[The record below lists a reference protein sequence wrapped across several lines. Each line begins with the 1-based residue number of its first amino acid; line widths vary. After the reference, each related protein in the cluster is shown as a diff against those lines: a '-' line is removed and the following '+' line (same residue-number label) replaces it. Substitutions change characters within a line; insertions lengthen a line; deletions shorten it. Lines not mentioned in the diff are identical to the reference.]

1 MVGERTVP
9 LLPCP
14 SIDEIADFYGCLGF
28 VRTYRQQR
36 PNPYVVLER
45 EDIALHFFG
54 MPDFDPAASYGSCLV
69 VVPDLG
75 ALHAAFAAGMRER
88 YGKVLIAGIPRM
100 TRPRQRKNADGLTGF
115 AVIDPGGNWI
125 RFIAGPGDTPPSTNR
140 QPTGKLAEALAN
152 AVVLG
157 DSKGDTGQAIKM
169 LTGAIRR
176 HEVGAPAV
184 DLVPALAYLA
194 ELSIRAGDAERA
206 SALAALARS
215 IELSATERADLA
227 DELQALADL
236 EPAN

>member
-1 MVGERTVP
+1 
-9 LLPCP
+9 
-14 SIDEIADFYGCLGF
+14 
-28 VRTYRQQR
+28 
-36 PNPYVVLER
+36 
-45 EDIALHFFG
+45 
-54 MPDFDPAASYGSCLV
+54 
-69 VVPDLG
+69 
-75 ALHAAFAAGMRER
+75 MRER

-125 RFIAGPGDTPPSTNR
+125 RFTAGPGDTPPSTNR
-140 QPTGKLAEALAN
+140 QPAGKLAEALAN

-176 HEVGAPAV
+176 HEVGAPAA

-194 ELSIRAGDAERA
+194 ELSIRAGDAEQA
-206 SALAALARS
+206 SALAARVRS

>member
-14 SIDEIADFYGCLGF
+14 SIDEIAEFYECLGF
-28 VRTYRQQR
+28 TRTYRQLR
-36 PNPYVVLER
+36 PNPHVVLER
-45 EDIALHFFG
+45 EDIGLHFFG
-54 MPDFDPAASYGSCLV
+54 MPDFDPATSYGSCLV
-69 VVPDLG
+69 VVPDIG

-100 TRPRQRKNADGLTGF
+100 TRPRHRKNADGLTGF
-115 AVIDPGGNWI
+115 AIIDPGGNWI
-125 RFIAGPGDTPPSTNR
+125 RFTAITSDTPPSTTP
-140 QPTGKLAEALAN
+140 QPAGKLAEALAN

-157 DSKGDTGQAIKM
+157 DSKGDTAQAIKM

-176 HEVGAPAV
+176 HEVGAPAA

-194 ELSIRAGDAERA
+194 ELSVRADDTDQATV
-206 SALAALARS
+206 LAARARS
-215 IELSATERADLA
+215 IELSAAERNDLA

-236 EPAN
+236 EPQQ

>member
-14 SIDEIADFYGCLGF
+14 SIDEIAEFYECLGF
-28 VRTYRQQR
+28 TRTYRQLR
-36 PNPYVVLER
+36 PNPHVVLER
-45 EDIALHFFG
+45 EDIGLHFFG
-54 MPDFDPAASYGSCLV
+54 MPDFDPATSYGSCLV
-69 VVPDLG
+69 VVPDIG

-100 TRPRQRKNADGLTGF
+100 TRPRHRKNADGLTGF

-125 RFIAGPGDTPPSTNR
+125 RFTAIPSDTPPSTTH
-140 QPTGKLAEALAN
+140 QPAGKLAEALAN

-157 DSKGDTGQAIKM
+157 DSKGDTAQAIKM

-176 HEVGAPAV
+176 HEVGAPAA
-184 DLVPALAYLA
+184 DLVSALAYLA
-194 ELSIRAGDAERA
+194 ELSVRAGDTDQATV
-206 SALAALARS
+206 LAARARS
-215 IELSATERADLA
+215 IELSAAERDDLA

-236 EPAN
+236 EPRQ